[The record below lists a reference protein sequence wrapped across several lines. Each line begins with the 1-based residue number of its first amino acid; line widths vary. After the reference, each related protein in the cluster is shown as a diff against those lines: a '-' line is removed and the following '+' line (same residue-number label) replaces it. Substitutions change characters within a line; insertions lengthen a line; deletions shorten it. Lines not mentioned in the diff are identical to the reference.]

1 MNNPNNGLDTTE
13 MMFALAIAFIFPFF
27 FTKLANKL
35 TKYDD
40 IDKSCNYGLS
50 DYSYFYNF
58 NEQNPKV
65 TEEQQKTREE
75 QKRCENERKGKLDKA
90 EFHKH
95 LVLLAVAL
103 TAIVISSAIQTKST
117 KFGVGLGG
125 VFTLIIALVVYWH
138 KYNET
143 SRLVI
148 LGLSLLF
155 IMYFSVRLY
164 KIDSIANIFSFEFG
178 TK

>member
-1 MNNPNNGLDTTE
+1 MNNPNSGLDTTE
-13 MMFALAIAFIFPFF
+13 IMFALAIACIFPFF
-27 FTKLANKL
+27 FTKLANKV
-35 TKYDD
+35 TRYDE
-40 IDKSCNYGLS
+40 IDKSCNYGMG
-50 DYSYFYNF
+50 DYTYFYDVG
-58 NEQNPKV
+58 EIKM
-65 TEEQQKTREE
+65 TEEQQKTKAE
-75 QKRCENERKGKLDKA
+75 QRQCEADRKDKLDKA

-103 TAIVISSAIQTKST
+103 IAIVLTSAIQTKST

-125 VFTLIIALVVYWH
+125 VFTLIIALFLYWH

-143 SRLVI
+143 SRLVV

-155 IMYFSVRLY
+155 VVYFSVRLY
-164 KIDSIANIFSFEFG
+164 KIDSIANIFSFEIG